1 MLDVL
6 CNYKDGKKT
15 LQCRACDKFPEDQP
29 HLIQCEK
36 LSENEMTENLPNYDD
51 IFSDNVYQLAKIGR
65 LLKTKH
71 EKLKQVI
78 KQNQANAPSL
88 SAAVSTVSN
97 NCNNDCIG
105 I

>member
-1 MLDVL
+1 MIDVL

-15 LQCRACDKFPEDQP
+15 LQCRACDKFPEDQL

-36 LSENEMTENLPNYDD
+36 LSENEMIVNLPNYDD

-65 LLKTKH
+65 LIKSKH